1 MKKATYMLTIIAFLA
16 ITTGCQNN
24 NKKEQ
29 TSSKSETITSFEFE
43 KEITITGTL
52 QNLDYENLA
61 GEKLSTFILELENG
75 INVDSKNPEFKSQ
88 KNIKEIQVGF
98 SDDVKDASK
107 YLKKSITIKGFIY
120 PEQTVH
126 DRRPVVMINA
136 TITK

>member
-1 MKKATYMLTIIAFLA
+1 MKKTTYMLTLIAFLA
-16 ITTGCQNN
+16 ITTACQNN
-24 NKKEQ
+24 NKKDQ

-98 SDDVKDASK
+98 SDEVKDASK
-107 YLKKSITIKGFIY
+107 YLNKTISIKGFIY